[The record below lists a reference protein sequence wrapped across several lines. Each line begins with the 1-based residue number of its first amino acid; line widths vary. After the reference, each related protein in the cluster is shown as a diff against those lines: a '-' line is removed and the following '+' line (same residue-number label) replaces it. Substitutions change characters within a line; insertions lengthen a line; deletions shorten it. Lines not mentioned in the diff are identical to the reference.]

1 MTGLI
6 SSRSAVLDISPGSCS
21 HNLSQLL
28 TERSASFRPHTQN
41 PVRGF
46 PVPQSHV
53 QMVRRSSAVASAPW
67 PRLDILGQR
76 ERSPDFLFW
85 HYLILIGFITWPRC
99 TDDDR
104 RRLMSAVTSPA
115 QLPSA
120 RTSLFFCPGYF
131 PQSPVP
137 PYGTQVSSRG
147 KKWNIGPTIPFM

>member
-76 ERSPDFLFW
+76 ERSPDFLFC

-115 QLPSA
+115 PATLRQDVPFLLSRILP
-120 RTSLFFCPGYF
+120 P
-131 PQSPVP
+131 
-137 PYGTQVSSRG
+137 VSS
-147 KKWNIGPTIPFM
+147 PTIWHSSF